1 MSVSLK
7 ISRFNV
13 KHLLLGAAVLG
24 ALAVSASASSY
35 AAIGA
40 PAKLTMEPPRKMEA
54 LQEIEPVNK
63 DREKAENAMPLDIRR
78 DALIEAALSFGARGG
93 LAMRTYEINQ
103 ELDRQTSFLDKIYNF
118 RSLLVAVPSGLM
130 VEPPVISE
138 AVDAMIIEGDGQSA
152 AVSDR
157 IYNINRNAK
166 IVAAARD
173 WRDYLQRDWGEVKD
187 PPELLMPQDDEER
200 EIWEEKVAEGWK
212 NGYEQADET
221 FEADL
226 ARLVSDFN
234 GMVRYRKL
242 LAQGMVSPPYANQVD
257 RGVTGGGY
265 EMRIGDRA
273 IQLTGKPQLIS
284 GHSQWKPANR

>member
-1 MSVSLK
+1 MRISTLSRSKIRHMLMGASVFGVLLTAGSMSAM
-7 ISRFNV
+7 
-13 KHLLLGAAVLG
+13 AADG
-24 ALAVSASASSY
+24 KM
-35 AAIGA
+35 
-40 PAKLTMEPPRKMEA
+40 AKLTMEPPRKMKE
-54 LQEIEPVNK
+54 LQNIEPVNV
-63 DREKAENAMPLDIRR
+63 DREKAEKAMPLDIRR

-93 LAMRTYEINQ
+93 LAMRTYEINK
-103 ELDRQTSFLDKIYNF
+103 ELDRQTSYLDKIYNF
-118 RSLLVAVPSGLM
+118 RSLLIAVPSGLL
-130 VEPPVISE
+130 VEPPIISE
-138 AVDAMIIEGDGQSA
+138 SVDAMIIDGDGQSA

-157 IYNINRNAK
+157 IYNINKNAK

-173 WRDYLQRDWGEVKD
+173 WRDYLQRDWGEVKN

-200 EIWEEKVAEGWK
+200 EIWEEKVAQGWK
-212 NGYEQADET
+212 SGYKQADET

-226 ARLVSDFN
+226 ARLVSEFS

-265 EMRIGDRA
+265 EMRVGDRA